1 MLEEKITDDSD
12 TLEDIIWSMYGSVM
26 IHADIC
32 CSLSVVFC
40 EIFTMEGKPKF
51 SNCAVFFN
59 IVQTAFAPPPP
70 LKKCANFKS

>member
-40 EIFTMEGKPKF
+40 EIFTMEGKPTF
-51 SNCAVFFN
+51 SNCAFF
-59 IVQTAFAPPPP
+59 
-70 LKKCANFKS
+70 

>member
-40 EIFTMEGKPKF
+40 EIYHGREANVFQL
-51 SNCAVFFN
+51 CIFFN
-59 IVQTAFAPPPP
+59 IVQTAFATPPPFEKVRK
-70 LKKCANFKS
+70 L